1 MRIAR
6 RVFRLLL
13 LAWPLRVRRDE
24 GRELEEM
31 FLRCLDETRRRSG
44 PLGMTLALL
53 RGAADTLAAAPAVYA
68 VERRVR
74 ARALEMETQPTA
86 GDPDMPLRPRA
97 VGHGLAHIARDAR
110 YAARVLVRD
119 RAFTL
124 TALFTLA
131 ICLAAN
137 AVAFGIVRSVLIKP
151 LAIPEPDR
159 IVLLTN
165 LYPNAGFSAAS
176 PREAATGVPDYFD
189 RLRELT
195 VFEQQSMYRVTS
207 VTLGSQNGAERVSA
221 VSATPSFF
229 HLLRGR
235 PALGDVF
242 AENAGESTGDRPA
255 IVSHGFWSRHLGG
268 DSAAIGRTVV
278 VDGIPRR
285 VIGVM
290 PADFKYLWSDVELW
304 LPLAFTAELRS
315 DARRHSNN
323 WVNIARLK
331 PGATI
336 EQAQR
341 EVDAL
346 NARNDERFPHF
357 KTILRD
363 AGFRTA
369 VHGLQEVIVSEV
381 RPSLYMLWGGALLV
395 LLIGGANLANLFLV
409 RASGRA
415 REFATRYALG
425 AGFSRLC
432 GQLVSEA
439 MLLTVIGGIVGVIG
453 GWWVVRLLAKVR
465 LDLLP
470 RGDEIGLD
478 WLSALVVIG
487 LAALVGPFIGLA
499 PLARLRDAG
508 IHDALREGGRADTQ
522 GRRARRTR
530 AALASLQVGVAFVV
544 LTGAVLLVA
553 SFREVLR
560 LDPGFQ
566 AAGVVTAEITL
577 PSASYAGQPE
587 LVAVSERLLTA
598 VRALPGVTEAGV
610 TTSIPLGNSYES
622 SVIMP
627 EGYRPTA
634 GESLVSPNQV
644 TASTRYLEAMRI
656 PLRSGRYFDAT
667 DVSTSPRT
675 VIIDQRLAQ
684 RFWPGVDP
692 VGKRLYFPSSPEDL
706 TAVTPQTQFL
716 LVVGV
721 VGDVAL
727 TSLTPGAPAI
737 GTYYFP
743 LPQSPSRYLTFA
755 IRTTGDPH
763 AVVPQLRAAVQ
774 SIDRD
779 LPIFGVQTMDERL
792 ASSLVSRRVPM
803 LLALGFGSVALFL
816 AMIGVYGVL
825 AYQVAQRQREIG
837 IRLALGSSAA
847 EVFRLVLRDGAWIT
861 GAGLVLGV
869 VGAFIG
875 GRLIARLLYGVAPTD
890 LAVFGV
896 VALVVSAI
904 ALAAS
909 VIPARRATLVDPV
922 RALNDYR

>member
-1 MRIAR
+1 MRPAR
-6 RVFRLLL
+6 RLFRLLL
-13 LAWPLRVRRDE
+13 LAWPRRVRRDE

-31 FLRCLDETRRRSG
+31 FVRCLDETRRRSG
-44 PLGMTLALL
+44 PLGLALAIL
-53 RGAADTLAAAPAVYA
+53 RGAADTLASAPAVHA
-68 VERRVR
+68 VERRER
-74 ARALEMETQPTA
+74 ARALEMETESFA
-86 GDPDMPLRPRA
+86 GDPHMTLRPRT
-97 VGHGLAHIARDAR
+97 VGYGLAHLGRDAR

-137 AVAFGIVRSVLIKP
+137 AVAFGIVRSVLIRP

-165 LYPNAGFSAAS
+165 MYPNAGFSAAS
-176 PREAATGVPDYFD
+176 PREAATGVTDYYD

-195 VFEQQSMYRVTS
+195 VFEQQALYRQTN
-207 VTLGSQNGAERVSA
+207 VTLGSQNGAERISA
-221 VSATPSFF
+221 LSVTPSFF

-235 PALGDVF
+235 PALGELF
-242 AENAGESTGDRPA
+242 ADDAGESTGDRPV

-268 DSAAIGRTVV
+268 DPAAIGRTVV
-278 VDGIPRR
+278 VDGVPRR

-304 LPLAFTAELRS
+304 LTRAFTADERS

-336 EQAQR
+336 DQAQR

-346 NARNDERFPHF
+346 NARNDERFPQYR
-357 KTILRD
+357 TILRD
-363 AGFRTA
+363 AGFRTI
-369 VHGLQEVIVSEV
+369 VHGLQEVIVREV

-425 AGFSRLC
+425 AGFGRLS

-439 MLLTVIGGIVGVIG
+439 LLLTVIGGIAGVIG
-453 GWWVVRLLAKVR
+453 GWWAVRLLAGVR

-470 RGDEIGLD
+470 RGDEISLD
-478 WLSALVVIG
+478 WQSALVVIA
-487 LAALVGPFIGLA
+487 LAALIAPLIGLA
-499 PLARLRDAG
+499 PLARLRHAG
-508 IHDALREGGRADTQ
+508 IHDSLREGGRADTH
-522 GRRARRTR
+522 GTGARRTR

-553 SFREVLR
+553 SFREILR

-566 AAGVVTAEITL
+566 PAGVITAEINL
-577 PSASYAGQPE
+577 PSASYAGEPE
-587 LVAVSERLLTA
+587 LVAASDRLLAT
-598 VRALPGVTEAGV
+598 VRALPGVTGAGL
-610 TTSIPLGNSYES
+610 TTSIPFGNAFES

-627 EGYRPTA
+627 EGYRPKA

-644 TASTRYLEAMRI
+644 TASLGYMESMRI
-656 PLRSGRYFDAT
+656 PLRSGRYFGAT
-667 DVSTSPRT
+667 DVASSTRA

-692 VGKRLYFPSSPEDL
+692 VGKRLYFPSSSEDL
-706 TAVTPQTQFL
+706 TRVTSQTRFL
-716 LVVGV
+716 TVVGV
-721 VGDVAL
+721 VGDVSL
-727 TSLTPGAPAI
+727 TSLTPGSPAI
-737 GTYYFP
+737 GTYYLP
-743 LPQSPSRYLTFA
+743 LAQSGSRYLTFA
-755 IRTTGDPH
+755 IRTAGDAH

-774 SIDRD
+774 SIDRE
-779 LPIFGVQTMDERL
+779 LPVFGVQTMDERL
-792 ASSLVSRRVPM
+792 AGSLVSRRVPM

-847 EVFRLVLRDGAWIT
+847 EVFRLVLRDGARIT

-869 VGAFIG
+869 VGAFVG

-890 LAVFGV
+890 LAVFGI
-896 VALVVSAI
+896 VAGIVAAI